1 MIRDLVVVHI
11 KNHSELFVSK
21 DFQILSNESLIMK
34 AEMPKLLKDE
44 MYGVETV
51 SNAVN
56 VTLKVALVGSII
68 LIPFFM

>member
-1 MIRDLVVVHI
+1 MRRDLVVVHI
-11 KNHSELFVSK
+11 KNHSKLFVSK
-21 DFQILSNESLIMK
+21 DFQTLSNQSLIME

-44 MYGVETV
+44 MNGVETV

-56 VTLKVALVGSII
+56 VSLKVALVGSIF